1 MRLTLRTLLAY
12 LDDVLT
18 PQDRQQLE
26 QRIAASEFA
35 SDLIHRTHDAM
46 RRIRLGAPEVLG
58 DGVGAD
64 PNSVAEYLDNTMAP
78 ELVGEFELT
87 CLDRN
92 NPAADAHLAE
102 AAACHHILTMVLDQ
116 PAEIDPAAR
125 QRMYTLL
132 EVAADKQRS
141 IEAALAAPG
150 PLADA
155 SIGSLVGG
163 VEAAGPA
170 AVAGAVAAGA
180 SARRAEGVSQA
191 PQYLMQ
197 GRRTP
202 WVAIAQALAAVLLL
216 GIVSYIAFRPEGPLG
231 RALGLKQDQVGEDE
245 SPSPDKSSSEGEPV
259 QKPPESEPA
268 AETVDGGKTPSPTD
282 QEDAGTENNATP
294 EKEIEPVSA
303 DPEPAETTE
312 GGEQTAADNNRKKD
326 LGPRSPADSP
336 AATPEPSNGVAD
348 PAEVTPPDNGKVV
361 PSPSE
366 AAAPPKETLDPKT
379 PAEAASPAA
388 DEEDVSAKPPAPAVP
403 RVIGMTLPAREVLL
417 RFDPSEAS
425 WRRIPGRER
434 LLTGERVLALP
445 TYDPSLN
452 LDGRLNVQLRG
463 GCSARLGESQG
474 APLLQIE
481 YGRAI
486 VTNTS
491 LDPARLVLQV
501 AENQSEIELAPG
513 AELAVESYRR
523 PLSGIDPIVQPLPT
537 ITSFFLK
544 SGSDPSQWTSG
555 EDVVEVA
562 ADSVSTWTL
571 EDGGLTVDDPPVAP
585 QWLTESSQLNEFER
599 EASLRIEGALVAGE
613 PAWPVLRKML
623 DSHRQEDRFLAAN
636 CSMHVGN
643 FEPFVKA
650 LADPDQKM
658 NWDREIEGMR
668 VFMSL
673 SDQLAKELRSEL
685 EEQVSGESQGAE
697 LYEMFVGYSPQ
708 QLGRSKEQQQVGPL
722 AELIRRLENDRL
734 EYRVLANHNLT
745 QISGGKTLFNPT
757 GTETDRERKVKRLRE
772 MLESGDFVAPRGAG
786 APAS

>member
-64 PNSVAEYLDNTMAP
+64 PNSVAEYLDNTMSP
-78 ELVGEFELT
+78 EVVSDFELT

-102 AAACHHILTMVLDQ
+102 VAACHHILTMVLDQ
-116 PAEIDPAAR
+116 PAEIDPVAR

-141 IEAALAAPG
+141 IEAAALAAAQYPVPG
-150 PLADA
+150 SAAA
-155 SIGSLVGG
+155 SGHVAE
-163 VEAAGPA
+163 VAAPTPA
-170 AVAGAVAAGA
+170 MVAGAVASGPVAKEA
-180 SARRAEGVSQA
+180 DNLSHA

-202 WVAIAQALAAVLLL
+202 WTAIAQALAAVLLL
-216 GIVSYIAFRPEGPLG
+216 GVVSYIAFRPGGPLG
-231 RALGLKQDQVGEDE
+231 RVLGLKQEGAGQETLQ
-245 SPSPDKSSSEGEPV
+245 DKSEREVSPPQDKTSQEP
-259 QKPPESEPA
+259 EPA
-268 AETVDGGKTPSPTD
+268 QDDKTPSPSEEQTAAPD
-282 QEDAGTENNATP
+282 QGSNL
-294 EKEIEPVSA
+294 EKEIEPAA
-303 DPEPAETTE
+303 DSTDPVPAEVKPS
-312 GGEQTAADNNRKKD
+312 DNGTGTIEAQDED
-326 LGPRSPADSP
+326 LGPRDTAEANSPTPDADGGKAAP
-336 AATPEPSNGVAD
+336 APSETDNPPTAPSDPEATAGAD
-348 PAEVTPPDNGKVV
+348 PPETPNV
-361 PSPSE
+361 
-366 AAAPPKETLDPKT
+366 DP
-379 PAEAASPAA
+379 
-388 DEEDVSAKPPAPAVP
+388 SAKPPAPAAP

-434 LLTGERVLALP
+434 LMTQERVLALP

-463 GCSARLGESQG
+463 GSSARLGEVEG
-474 APLLQIE
+474 APMLQIE
-481 YGRAI
+481 YGRVI

-501 AENQSEIELAPG
+501 AENQSEVELGPG
-513 AELAVESYRR
+513 AELGVESYRR
-523 PLSGIDPIVQPLPT
+523 PLPGVDPIVQPLPT

-555 EDVVEVA
+555 EEVLEIEPE
-562 ADSVSTWTL
+562 SVRTWML
-571 EDGGLTVDDPPVAP
+571 QDGGLTVDDPPVAP
-585 QWLTESSQLNEFER
+585 LWLTEPAQLNEFER
-599 EASLRIEGALVAGE
+599 EASSRIEAALVAGE

-673 SDQLAKELRSEL
+673 SDQLAKQLRSEL
-685 EEQVSGESQGAE
+685 EEQVSGEAQGAE
-697 LYEMFVGYSPQ
+697 LYEMLVGYNPQ
-708 QLGRSKEQQQVGPL
+708 QLGRTKEQQQVGPL

-745 QISGGKTLFNPT
+745 EISGGKTLFNPT
-757 GTETDRERKVKRLRE
+757 GSETDRERKVKRLRE
-772 MLESGDFVAPRGAG
+772 MLESGDFVDPRGAG
-786 APAS
+786 ASGS